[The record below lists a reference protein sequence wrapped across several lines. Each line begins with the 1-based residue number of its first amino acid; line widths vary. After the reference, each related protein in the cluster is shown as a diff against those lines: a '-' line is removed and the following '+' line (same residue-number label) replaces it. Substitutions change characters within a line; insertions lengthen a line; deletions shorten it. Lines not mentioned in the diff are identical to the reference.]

1 MLGIY
6 LFQRFLNKMDDYKF
20 EKYWEIKILRKQR
33 MYWGLAAIYYF
44 VALGIINQILLY
56 GNQSLFLGLLVIV
69 FTAVIYGGY
78 FMRSLL
84 RFIGLNNGR
93 YMQIKTGM
101 YQDNNTSGFSKDNVV
116 G

>member
-20 EKYWEIKILRKQR
+20 EKHWELKILPKQR
-33 MYWGLAAIYYF
+33 MYWGLAMIYYF
-44 VALGIINQILLY
+44 VALGVINQVLLY
-56 GNQSLFLGLLVIV
+56 GNDSWFLGLIVII
-69 FTAVIYGGY
+69 FSAVLYGGY
-78 FMRSLL
+78 FIRSLL
-84 RFIGLNNGR
+84 RFIGLNNAR

-101 YQDNNTSGFSKDNVV
+101 YQDNATFNKDNVV